1 MGETPPAGM
10 SWLFFAFC
18 GPVLWALSVHLD
30 KYLVER
36 YFKNT
41 GVSTLMIFA
50 AAFALLMLPV
60 LWVLRPHVVAVD
72 IADAG
77 AIAASGVLYMGAL
90 FFYLQALQVEEA
102 SVVAPFF
109 QAAPIFGY
117 VLSYVVL
124 GESLTLGQAF
134 GGLMIIGGTALL
146 SIRADKPR
154 MMMKLRL
161 IALMLTCALSMSVA
175 ALIFKIFAIAD
186 EFWTATFWSFVG
198 QVGFGAGLL
207 APSASRKQLANLIRS
222 GAGRVLGISGV
233 NELVNLTGTL
243 GARYALLLA
252 PLSLVQAVA
261 STTSLFV
268 FLFGVILSIVAPG
281 FGEEDLSTRNLI
293 QKAVSAI
300 LVAIGV
306 IFINR

>member
-1 MGETPPAGM
+1 M

-36 YFKNT
+36 YFKHS
-41 GVSTLMIFA
+41 GVSSLMIFA

-60 LWVLRPHVVAVD
+60 LWVLRPNVVAIDV
-72 IADAG
+72 ADAC
-77 AIAASGVLYMGAL
+77 ALSASGVLYMGAL
-90 FFYLQALQVEEA
+90 FFYLQALKVEEA

-109 QAAPIFGY
+109 QAAPLFGY

-124 GESLTLGQAF
+124 GERLTLGQDF

-146 SIRADKPR
+146 SIRADKPPM
-154 MMMKLRL
+154 MMMKARL

-175 ALIFKIFAIAD
+175 SLIFKIFAIAD

-198 QVGFGAGLL
+198 QAGFGAGPL
-207 APSASRKQLANLIRS
+207 ASAASREQLGALIRS
-222 GAGRVLGISGV
+222 GAGRVLGISGI
-233 NELVNLTGTL
+233 NELVNLAGTL
-243 GARYALLLA
+243 GVRYALLLA

-268 FLFGVILSIVAPG
+268 FLFGVVLSIVAPW
-281 FGEEDLSTRNLI
+281 FGAEDLSTRNLI
-293 QKAVSAI
+293 QKTVSAV

>member
-1 MGETPPAGM
+1 MGETQPAGM

-36 YFKNT
+36 YFKNS
-41 GVSTLMIFA
+41 GVSFLMIFA

-60 LWVLRPHVVAVD
+60 LWVLRPNVVAIDV
-72 IADAG
+72 ADAG
-77 AIAASGVLYMGAL
+77 AITASGVLYMGAL
-90 FFYLQALQVEEA
+90 FFYLQALKVEEA

-109 QAAPIFGY
+109 QAAPLFGY
-117 VLSYVVL
+117 VLSYLVL
-124 GESLTLGQAF
+124 GERLTLGQDF

-146 SIRADKPR
+146 SVRADKPW
-154 MMMKLRL
+154 MMMKWRL

-175 ALIFKIFAIAD
+175 SLIFKIFAIAD

-198 QVGFGAGLL
+198 QAGFGAGLL
-207 APSASRKQLANLIRS
+207 ASTASRKQLGNLVRS
-222 GAGRVLGISGV
+222 GAGRVLGISGI
-233 NELVNLTGTL
+233 NELLNLTGTL

-252 PLSLVQAVA
+252 PLSLVQAVG

-268 FLFGVILSIVAPG
+268 FVFGVVLSIVAPG
-281 FGEEDLSTRNLI
+281 FGEEDLSTRNLMRSSLE
-293 QKAVSAI
+293 AP
-300 LVAIGV
+300 
-306 IFINR
+306 

>member
-1 MGETPPAGM
+1 MRCEAPPRGM
-10 SWLFFAFC
+10 
-18 GPVLWALSVHLD
+18 PQ
-30 KYLVER
+30 R
-36 YFKNT
+36 
-41 GVSTLMIFA
+41 
-50 AAFALLMLPV
+50 PP
-60 LWVLRPHVVAVD
+60 LR
-72 IADAG
+72 
-77 AIAASGVLYMGAL
+77 S
-90 FFYLQALQVEEA
+90 QALHWRWRLGLEEA

-109 QAAPIFGY
+109 QAAPLFGY
-117 VLSYVVL
+117 VLSYGVL
-124 GESLTLGQAF
+124 GERLTLGQDF

-146 SIRADKPR
+146 SVRADKPR

-175 ALIFKIFAIAD
+175 SLIFKIFAIAD

-207 APSASRKQLANLIRS
+207 ASAAARKQLGNLIRS

-233 NELVNLTGTL
+233 NEAVNLMGTL

-268 FLFGVILSIVAPG
+268 FLFGVILSIVRRRG
-281 FGEEDLSTRNLI
+281 SVDEESDPENRLRDPCRHWSDLHQSIRSSREA
-293 QKAVSAI
+293 K
-300 LVAIGV
+300 
-306 IFINR
+306 